1 MAQPVDLDAQLAL
14 AACGIL
20 ADNTTVT
27 SSYVS
32 HYLRKHRRIDVLL
45 KPVGRDKEGGI
56 FKTFVIGQLLP
67 HIEDIR
73 LWDGDD
79 LDLLHANVEELL
91 SPATSSVFVE
101 CSRAVECLKQRQKYN
116 MEFVVGPGSVI
127 VRFTLTAQTESTHGL
142 VLASEVAS
150 LATKAQPEVLKIEL
164 ADVSITTRVQWL
176 IAGFHAV
183 SALLPQVPGVTGC
196 DCEFDGEDDQVTV
209 SVSPRFRPAA
219 DTRSLTFTY
228 HKLEMMSEQ
237 LGATWRNSTSYPF
250 LMEKALTQIMAE
262 ESTTGTRVLFSAHG
276 YRYSRRI
283 PDDGTTGGR
292 SVVTIIIEQHK
303 AASPANIF
311 DDHASLFAQLIDSTS
326 VTSGRGESSLPP
338 SSSTPLE
345 SKKTLS
351 TSNAGS
357 RTPVAK
363 PPSASSS
370 KTTKRGQPLAKQL
383 SSPLPLQIRT
393 PASSS
398 SAISGTRSSDHQ
410 DSEGDAKSKRRSE
423 NPSRRDSR
431 VSVSDKLTGH
441 DHTLYAVK
449 DEPMDEDHPVRR
461 SPTVRPESSV
471 TIKATANVKDIVKD
485 PPGAQV
491 PGDVVTSRDS
501 SDEDEEYVHYEIDEE
516 DEYAAPIINDL
527 AGARAFI
534 VAGLEKARKRPRQV
548 MRGSKNDG
556 GSVFQ
561 HSPDHTYT
569 LSSERSAQLPLMDIE
584 TRFAKM
590 LITSYDEDTN
600 SEDGAVG
607 LVAVLQVA
615 DFGDFFFPVYVHSHN
630 WQSASEGL
638 LATILER
645 LTTQLDGRL
654 ASKGTNCS
662 WHDIKLVALW
672 GPDQHFRHRKNMF
685 IHLLSPHRMRLHCRC
700 PGHTKTEHKEGFCVP
715 RETVDDVIRFIE
727 RFDARQPFTDNP
739 DRPIARFVLDGLQQL
754 KNNPPMV
761 PPDRL
766 EVVPKILLRWTP
778 VFRITRFR
786 ITGPTGNAVK
796 RLTSDEKAMVAA
808 LRLLAPP
815 LYEDQDT
822 LAIENDDTVSITQQ
836 RGDPNNPQLRLLW
849 VDGSETWVTI
859 REAAAVHRQ
868 LLTWHLALRVLS
880 FSVVTQRRCI
890 QLAQQARILP

>member
-1 MAQPVDLDAQLAL
+1 MAQPIDLDAQLAL
-14 AACGIL
+14 VACRLLAGDAAIISPYGF
-20 ADNTTVT
+20 D
-27 SSYVS
+27 YVRQ
-32 HYLRKHRRIDVLL
+32 HHRIDVFLN
-45 KPVGRDKEGGI
+45 PVGHDKDGGI
-56 FKTFVIGQLLP
+56 FKTFVIGELLP
-67 HIEDIR
+67 HIEDVR

-79 LDLLHANVEELL
+79 LDLLHAKLEELL
-91 SPATSSVFVE
+91 PPATPWEIAE
-101 CSRAVECLKQRQKYN
+101 CSRTVECLKHGQIYN
-116 MEFVVGPGSVI
+116 MKFVVGPGSVT

-164 ADVSITTRVQWL
+164 ADVSIATRVQWL

-183 SALLPQVPGVTGC
+183 RALLPQVPGVTGC
-196 DCEFDGEDDQVTV
+196 DCEFDGQDDQATV

-219 DTRSLTFTY
+219 DARSLTFTY
-228 HKLEMMSEQ
+228 YKLEMMSEQ

-250 LMEKALTQIMAE
+250 LMEKALTQIMTE

-303 AASPANIF
+303 AASLANISN
-311 DDHASLFAQLIDSTS
+311 DHASLFAQLIDSTS
-326 VTSGRGESSLPP
+326 VTSGRGVSSLPP

-345 SKKTLS
+345 SKKTLN

-363 PPSASSS
+363 QPSASSS
-370 KTTKRGQPLAKQL
+370 KTIKRGQPLAKQL
-383 SSPLPLQIRT
+383 SGPLPLQART

-398 SAISGTRSSDHQ
+398 LGISGTRSSDHQ
-410 DSEGDAKSKRRSE
+410 DSEGDAKSKRLSE

-441 DHTLYAVK
+441 DPTLFAIK
-449 DEPMDEDHPVRR
+449 DEPMDEDPPVRR
-461 SPTVRPESSV
+461 SPTLRHPSSD
-471 TIKATANVKDIVKD
+471 TIKATADVKDFVKD
-485 PPGAQV
+485 PLGPEV
-491 PGDVVTSRDS
+491 PEHEITAGDS

-516 DEYAAPIINDL
+516 DEYAAPLINDL
-527 AGARAFI
+527 AEARAFI
-534 VAGLEKARKRPRQV
+534 VAGLEKARKRSREV
-548 MRGSKNDG
+548 MRGSKVDG

-561 HSPDHTYT
+561 HSPIHTYT
-569 LSSERSAQLPLMDIE
+569 LSSERSAQLPLAGIE
-584 TRFAKM
+584 RRFGRM
-590 LITSYDEDTN
+590 LMTSHDEDTN

-607 LVAVLQVA
+607 LVAVLQVV
-615 DFGDFFFPVYVHSHN
+615 DFGEFFLPVYVHSHN
-630 WQSASEGL
+630 WQSASEEL
-638 LATILER
+638 LATILEK
-645 LTTQLDGRL
+645 LTTQLDDRL
-654 ASKGTNCS
+654 ASKGDKCS
-662 WHDIKLVALW
+662 WHDIQLVALW
-672 GPDQHFRHRKNMF
+672 GPDQHFRHRKNIF
-685 IHLLSPHRMRLHCRC
+685 IHVLSPHRMSLHCNC
-700 PGHTKTEHKEGFCVP
+700 PGHTETEQKEGFCAP
-715 RETVDDVIRFIE
+715 RETIDDVVRFID

-739 DRPIARFVLDGLQQL
+739 DQPIARFVLDGLQWL
-754 KNNPPMV
+754 RNNPSSV
-761 PPDRL
+761 PPDRM
-766 EVVPKILLRWTP
+766 EVVPSILLRWTP
-778 VFRITRFR
+778 VFRITRFL
-786 ITGPTGNAVK
+786 ITGPTPNLIT

-822 LAIENDDTVSITQQ
+822 LAIENDDTVSITHQ
-836 RGDPNNPQLRLLW
+836 RGNPNNPELRLLR
-849 VDGSETWVTI
+849 VDGNETWVTI